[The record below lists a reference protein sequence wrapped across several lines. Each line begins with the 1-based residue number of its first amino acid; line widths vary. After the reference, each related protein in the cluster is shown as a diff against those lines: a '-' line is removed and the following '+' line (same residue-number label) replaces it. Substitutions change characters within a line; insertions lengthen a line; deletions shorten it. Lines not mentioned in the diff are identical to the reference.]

1 MEEAIITE
9 QPKLLGANAIRQVHV
24 TIGGLP
30 MTSYG
35 RSHYY
40 TATET
45 TRS

>member
-9 QPKLLGANAIRQVHV
+9 LLKLLGANAIRGVHV
-24 TIGGLP
+24 TIGCHP

-35 RSHYY
+35 RRHYY
-40 TATET
+40 TATKT